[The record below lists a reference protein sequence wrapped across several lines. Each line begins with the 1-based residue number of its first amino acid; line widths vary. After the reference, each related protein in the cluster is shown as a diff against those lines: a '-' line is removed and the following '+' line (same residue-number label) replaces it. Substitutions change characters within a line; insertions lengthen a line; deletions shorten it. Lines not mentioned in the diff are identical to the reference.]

1 MALATKQVTVGTAVV
16 SVLEPQ
22 TNQTRVIIHNAEKS
36 SNEFI
41 WIGGS
46 NAVTTS
52 TGFTLIRCRRLSLC
66 WIRGT
71 RFGLLLISRGSRC
84 MCCGRCCDA

>member
-1 MALATKQVTVGTAVV
+1 MALKTKQVTVGTSVV

-22 TNQTRVIIHNAEKS
+22 PNQVRLLVHNAEKS

-41 WIGGS
+41 WLGGS

-52 TGFTLIRCRRLSLC
+52 TGYHLDPMETIEIILDTGNQV
-66 WIRGT
+66 WA
-71 RFGLLLISRGSRC
+71 ISDKAGKKLHVLWQVL
-84 MCCGRCCDA
+84 